1 MLGKLITFEGG
12 EGSGK
17 STQAKLLFEYLQKN
31 NIPSILTREPGGTET
46 AEKIRNILVTG
57 KIENI
62 DKVSEILLHYA
73 ARNEHFKKKIWPALQ
88 EGKIVIS
95 DRFYDST
102 FAYQGYGYRI
112 DLKLIRKVHDMIMGD
127 FKPDQTFLFDIDV
140 VKGLERSER
149 RLQQQNSN
157 ETRYEG
163 LPLDFHQRL
172 RDGFLA
178 IAKAEPERVTV
189 INAEDSIEKLHE
201 KVVQALKTKG
211 LIK

>member
-17 STQAKLLFEYLQKN
+17 STQAKLLFEALQKN
-31 NIPSILTREPGGTET
+31 NIPSVLTREPGGTET

-73 ARNEHFKKKIWPALQ
+73 ARNEHFKKKIWPAMQ

-112 DLKLIRKVHDMIMGD
+112 DLKMIKKVHDMVLGD
-127 FKPDQTFLFDIDV
+127 FRPDLTFLFDIDV

-178 IAKAEPERVTV
+178 IAKAEPERVNV
-189 INAEDSIEKLHE
+189 INAEDSIDVLHA
-201 KVVQALKTKG
+201 KVLDTLIAKG
-211 LIK
+211 LMK